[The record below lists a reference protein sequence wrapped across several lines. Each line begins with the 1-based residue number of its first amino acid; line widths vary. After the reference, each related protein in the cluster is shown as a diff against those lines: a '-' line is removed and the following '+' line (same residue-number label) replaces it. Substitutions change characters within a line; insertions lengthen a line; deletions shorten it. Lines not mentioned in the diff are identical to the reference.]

1 MWQTRAHI
9 HQRNI
14 SDERKNQYS
23 QILWRIKEKCGR
35 NNRHSSNEICSACM
49 REVITT
55 ARIKAGDDLCLSRL
69 FGYAVDEEFDGV
81 HHGHEIAD
89 IRYSDVWLNTG
100 EEVRLGI
107 HLKSRERPRVRGLGR
122 SISSIKGLYTQY
134 CHSAYLTSIG
144 DADINVIG
152 VSVPNTIS
160 DEVREDFQFISGQF
174 GYPLVVLDEED
185 WLRIMDAAMEKSEIE
200 QN

>member
-134 CHSAYLTSIG
+134 CHSAYLTTIG
-144 DADINVIG
+144 NADLNVIG

-160 DEVREDFQFISGQF
+160 NEVREDFQFISGQF

-185 WLRIMDAAMEKSEIE
+185 WLRIMDAAMEKSAIE
-200 QN
+200 QT